1 MVAPR
6 VAVIDRS
13 LCIRE
18 KCGYVCMNVCPP
30 NRMGEECIIV
40 EEESRFPIIS
50 EDLCISCGLCVKKCP
65 VSCITIINLPKEP
78 DAPIYQYGVNTFR
91 LYGLPLPRE
100 GATALVGKNG
110 IGKSTAI
117 KLLAKQLNPNFARF
131 DHKPSEDEIL
141 EKLPIEQRRY
151 FAQLK
156 EALKISTKPQMI
168 DKLRE
173 IFKGKVRDL
182 LKQSGI
188 KRDAIKIFHLE
199 EILDRNIPQLS
210 GGELQRLAMAIAYL
224 KPADIYYFDEFTN
237 FLDIEERLRMAVLL
251 KELAE
256 KKRIVLAEHDLSILD
271 YVSDYIYILHGEE
284 NAYGVVSG
292 IKNVRTGLN
301 EYLQGF
307 LRQENL
313 RFRDYEITF
322 SQYSESE
329 IKTAIKIQYDG
340 LAKKF
345 KGFAFSA
352 GKGAIRKGEI
362 IGLVG
367 KNALGKSLF
376 IKMLAGVE
384 KADRG
389 KALGLKGSYKPQYIT
404 AEEMTVNEVLQ
415 GDLNKKTLQKAQRR
429 LKVLP
434 LMEKKLTELSG
445 GELQRVVLTR
455 ALGQEAD
462 IYLFDEPTAFLDME
476 QRFEFAR
483 LVRNVISES
492 EKAAFIVDHDVVFVD
507 AIANRLIVFEGESS
521 VEGKAS
527 LPMSK
532 RDGMNH
538 FLQMAGVTM
547 RRDKDTHRPRINKP
561 GSALDVEQQKS
572 GEYYY
577 S

>member
-1 MVAPR
+1 
-6 VAVIDRS
+6 
-13 LCIRE
+13 
-18 KCGYVCMNVCPP
+18 
-30 NRMGEECIIV
+30 
-40 EEESRFPIIS
+40 
-50 EDLCISCGLCVKKCP
+50 
-65 VSCITIINLPKEP
+65 
-78 DAPIYQYGVNTFR
+78 
-91 LYGLPLPRE
+91 
-100 GATALVGKNG
+100 
-110 IGKSTAI
+110 
-117 KLLAKQLNPNFARF
+117 
-131 DHKPSEDEIL
+131 
-141 EKLPIEQRRY
+141 
-151 FAQLK
+151 
-156 EALKISTKPQMI
+156 MI

-389 KALGLKGSYKPQYIT
+389 KALGLKVSYKPQYIT

-521 VEGKAS
+521 VDGKAS